1 MEIIVPQWP
10 APENIKAFS
19 SCRSDG
25 LSSAEFSSLNLA
37 LHVNDD
43 EQLVEKNRQ
52 RLISEQAIPNNPV
65 WLNQTHSNKVVE
77 LSSID
82 PASKPISADAAIASL
97 PKQVC
102 TVMTADCLPLLF
114 CNSSGSGVAAVHAGW
129 RGLLNGIIENTIN
142 ALSKP
147 EQLMVWLGPAIG
159 PGEFEVGIEVKAA
172 FIAKNSVFQQAFRLR
187 PNGKYL
193 ADIYLLARMI
203 LVQQGVTKIYG
214 GEHCTVTENGQFYSY
229 RRDGQTGR
237 MASFI
242 WLE

>member
-25 LSSAEFSSLNLA
+25 VSSAEFSSLNLA

-52 RLISEQAIPNNPV
+52 RLIKELVIPNNPV

-77 LSSID
+77 LSSVKE
-82 PASKPISADAAIASL
+82 SHKPISADAAIASQS
-97 PKQVC
+97 KQVC

-114 CNSSGSGVAAVHAGW
+114 CNEKGTEVAAVHAGW

-142 ALSKP
+142 ALSGP
-147 EQLMVWLGPAIG
+147 EKLMVWLGPAIG
-159 PGEFEVGIEVKAA
+159 PGEFEVGVDVKEA
-172 FIAKNSVFQQAFRLR
+172 FVGKNSFFQQAFQVQA
-187 PNGKYL
+187 NGKYL
-193 ADIYLLARMI
+193 ADIYLLARI
-203 LVQQGVTKIYG
+203 VLAQQGITKIYG
-214 GEHCTVTENGQFYSY
+214 GEHCTVTESEAFYSY

-237 MASFI
+237 MGSFI

>member
-25 LSSAEFSSLNLA
+25 VSRAEFSSLNLA

-52 RLISEQAIPNNPV
+52 RLIKELVIPNNPV
-65 WLNQTHSNKVVE
+65 WLNQTHSNKVVK
-77 LSSID
+77 LSAVKESH
-82 PASKPISADAAIASL
+82 KPISADAAIASQ

-114 CNSSGSGVAAVHAGW
+114 CNEKGTEVAAVHAGW
-129 RGLLNGIIENTIN
+129 RGLLNGIIENTIKC
-142 ALSKP
+142 LPKP
-147 EQLMVWLGPAIG
+147 QELMVWLGPAIG
-159 PGEFEVGIEVKAA
+159 PGEFEVGVDVKEA
-172 FIAKNSVFQQAFRLR
+172 FVGKNSVFQQAFQEQA
-187 PNGKYL
+187 NGKYL
-193 ADIYLLARMI
+193 ADIYLLARMV

-214 GEHCTVTENGQFYSY
+214 GEHCTVTEGEQFYSY

-237 MASFI
+237 MASLI
-242 WLE
+242 WLD

>member
-10 APENIKAFS
+10 VPENVKAFS
-19 SCRSDG
+19 SCRTGG
-25 LSSAEFSSLNLA
+25 LSCAEFSSLNLA
-37 LHVNDD
+37 VHVSDD

-52 RLISEQAIPNNPV
+52 RLIKELVIPSSPV
-65 WLNQTHSNKVVE
+65 WLNQTHSNKVIE
-77 LSSID
+77 LSGIKEYH
-82 PASKPISADAAIASL
+82 KPISADGAIAKQS
-97 PKQVC
+97 KQVC

-114 CNSSGSGVAAVHAGW
+114 CNQKGTEVAAVHAGW

-142 ALSKP
+142 HLSRP
-147 EQLMVWLGPAIG
+147 QQLMVWLGPAIG
-159 PGEFEVGIEVKAA
+159 PGEFEVGTEVKEA
-172 FIAKNSVFQQAFRLR
+172 FVGKSSIFQQAFQEQA
-187 PNGKYL
+187 NGKYL
-193 ADIYLLARMI
+193 ADIYLLARMV
-203 LVQQGVTKIYG
+203 LTQQGITKIYG